1 MDFIKSALLL
11 AAFAIPAA
19 VVWAI
24 AFMLARHSR
33 TKRLLLLAAIFLL
46 PVFWWETGALILLVL
61 ALPATIVTVWLFE
74 WAAAKDAI

>member
-1 MDFIKSALLL
+1 MDFITSALLL

-33 TKRLLLLAAIFLL
+33 TKRLLLCAAIFLL
-46 PVFWWETGALILLVL
+46 PVFWWESGALILMVF

-74 WAAAKDAI
+74 WAAAKDAK

>member
-24 AFMLARHSR
+24 VFMLARHSR